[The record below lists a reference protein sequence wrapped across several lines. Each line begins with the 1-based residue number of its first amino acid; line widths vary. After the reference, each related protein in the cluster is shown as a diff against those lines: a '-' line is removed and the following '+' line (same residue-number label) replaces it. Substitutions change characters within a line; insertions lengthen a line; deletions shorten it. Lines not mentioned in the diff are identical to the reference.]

1 MSLSINNAITYI
13 KIPYASDTVQA
24 RDWYDTFSQS
34 LYLSPLIGLHFWRHV
49 LINLTSTTS
58 LKKMFFS
65 LYVYEGS
72 SQSSEESVVFVAVF
86 EREPDFL
93 GNVVWDRDTPVKCPN
108 KTSCANLCVCVSVCF
123 LAMLQAHWRIS
134 SHQDIPT
141 GPGLGRV
148 PGLSP
153 ACVLAEI
160 ITHTWSAAWSWSWS
174 SSPFT
179 LNFPALKLRLCSGL
193 KPSLLHLCDQLN
205 QKKRKKK
212 SSKNIPPTKP

>member
-1 MSLSINNAITYI
+1 
-13 KIPYASDTVQA
+13 
-24 RDWYDTFSQS
+24 
-34 LYLSPLIGLHFWRHV
+34 
-49 LINLTSTTS
+49 
-58 LKKMFFS
+58 MFFS

-93 GNVVWDRDTPVKCPN
+93 GNVVWDRDTSVKCPN

-205 QKKRKKK
+205 QKKEKR
-212 SSKNIPPTKP
+212 NPPKTFHQPNHDPRRLLLWFPPSCVSNTNWLRHPSIHPVRTPRTYSDIQIYPESRFLAELME